1 MPNTRRR
8 YSSVPLETGYKARN
22 SGEVTVTLSY
32 LHPTTTPHTTTASST
47 AAATPTAA
55 ATAGENLFF
64 YVKVWDAGSRCWWWL
79 EGPKRRHLMPT
90 YGTTAAPQPAYLTTT
105 TATHH

>member
-8 YSSVPLETGYKARN
+8 YSSVPLETEYKARN

-32 LHPTTTPHTTTASST
+32 LHPTTTPHTKTASST

-55 ATAGENLFF
+55 ATAGENLIFTW
-64 YVKVWDAGSRCWWWL
+64 K
-79 EGPKRRHLMPT
+79 
-90 YGTTAAPQPAYLTTT
+90 YGTREADVGGGLKDLRD
-105 TATHH
+105 AT